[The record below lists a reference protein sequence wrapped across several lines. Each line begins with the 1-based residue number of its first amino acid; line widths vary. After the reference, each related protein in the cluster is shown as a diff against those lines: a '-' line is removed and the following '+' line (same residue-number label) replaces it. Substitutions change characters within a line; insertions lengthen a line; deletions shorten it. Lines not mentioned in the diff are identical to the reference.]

1 MISLPRV
8 FLSRKLKLV
17 RAVLSEVGDGK
28 NLVDTDFQQVQP
40 S

>member
-8 FLSRKLKLV
+8 FLSRNLKLV